1 MNEDFLPTDQT
12 RLHGRFAIHRALA
25 DDGWQ
30 ILYFTAK
37 DEVGNDLADTH
48 GIRCRTLDRLG

>member
-1 MNEDFLPTDQT
+1 ML
-12 RLHGRFAIHRALA
+12 RRLA

-37 DEVGNDLADTH
+37 DEVGAGMVDAH
-48 GIRCRTLDRLG
+48 GLPCRELDPLG